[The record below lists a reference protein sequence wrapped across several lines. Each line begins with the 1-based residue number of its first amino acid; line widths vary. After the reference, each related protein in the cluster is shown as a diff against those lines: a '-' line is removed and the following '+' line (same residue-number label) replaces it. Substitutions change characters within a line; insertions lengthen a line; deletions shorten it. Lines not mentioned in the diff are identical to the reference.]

1 MKHLY
6 ITFAVAAFGSL
17 TLAGQQQVPA
27 QPPQQPKEVTITLGG
42 SGGPPKIGIAGFIP
56 ASSDAES
63 AAAAKTIGDVLY
75 DDLNYEREY
84 YMIGKDAIATVPK
97 PASIDGVPLDR
108 WKELNADGVIV
119 GSIRKTPA
127 GVTVQVKLI
136 QVGTGRVAFA
146 KEYSGAIANPRRYAH
161 TISDDIFQQQLALPG
176 VARTKL
182 AFASDRDAE
191 RMKGPVGDRET
202 KEIYIADYDGANPQ
216 RVTNTKTLN
225 IAPSWSPD
233 GEIIAYSSWRP
244 SGPGGFGT
252 FQDIVLSVIHKGLWE
267 TPAHGNPN
275 KQNYLPAW
283 SPDGTKI
290 AFTCTRNNN
299 QDICVMNRDGSGLH
313 AITTNPAVDVS
324 PTWSPTGTQ
333 IAWVSDRTGARRS
346 TS

>member
-1 MKHLY
+1 M
-6 ITFAVAAFGSL
+6 
-17 TLAGQQQVPA
+17 
-27 QPPQQPKEVTITLGG
+27 
-42 SGGPPKIGIAGFIP
+42 
-56 ASSDAES
+56 
-63 AAAAKTIGDVLY
+63 LY

-97 PASIDGVPLDR
+97 PASIDAVPLDR

-119 GSIRKTPA
+119 GAVRKTAA

-136 QVGTGRVAFA
+136 QVGSGRVAFG

-161 TISDDIFQQQLALPG
+161 TISDDIFQQQLGLRG

-252 FQDIVLSVIHKGLWE
+252 FQDIVLSFIHKGLRV
-267 TPAHGNPN
+267 TPANGNPD

-290 AFTCTRNNN
+290 AFSGTRNSN
-299 QDICVMNRDGSGLH
+299 QDIYVMNRDGSGAAAL
-313 AITTNPAVDVS
+313 TNNPEIDTS
-324 PTWSPTGTQ
+324 PTWSPNGNQ
-333 IAWVSDRTGARRS
+333 IAWASGRAGNPQIYVMNADGTGQRKLTSETWCDRPTWSPAPFNEIAYALTYGRRLRRQDL
-346 TS
+346 